1 MKLLQ
6 ISLLVLIGFLTI
18 AEAKRG
24 KGKGKGRGKWG
35 GRGKGKGKGGRGG
48 FGAGRIINTLI
59 KDDLMTCKVDEC
71 WPTCFTQGCID
82 CKTACYNENQNLDK
96 AKNTDK
102 IGEEP
107 TKAERKAARKAR
119 KVVKACN
126 QNCKKSGVCPKW
138 KNVPKTCKKCTKGCY
153 KKTLENSKSLNDFSK
168 SCSGEDKCGKVCWG
182 PAWKTKACKSCVSEN
197 CVEEE

>member
-24 KGKGKGRGKWG
+24 KGKGHGKWG

-59 KDDLMTCKVDEC
+59 KNDLMTCKVDEC

-82 CKTACYNENQNLDK
+82 CKTACYNETQNLDK
-96 AKNTDK
+96 AKNHRD
-102 IGEEP
+102 
-107 TKAERKAARKAR
+107 ER
-119 KVVKACN
+119 
-126 QNCKKSGVCPKW
+126 
-138 KNVPKTCKKCTKGCY
+138 
-153 KKTLENSKSLNDFSK
+153 
-168 SCSGEDKCGKVCWG
+168 
-182 PAWKTKACKSCVSEN
+182 
-197 CVEEE
+197 